1 MPNESPEYKY
11 LCNLV
16 ELAKSQ
22 TDNEVIMLPH
32 RCCLAIILGCCY
44 KMKKMS
50 EISSLWFLLSQY
62 FLKKYDDIK
71 THVDENLCKL
81 ASRFLSRKKREFI
94 EYEMLYF
101 MKEINKLSDE
111 HVTELLV
118 KVDNYLSKIKN
129 LKNYI

>member
-1 MPNESPEYKY
+1 M
-11 LCNLV
+11 
-16 ELAKSQ
+16 
-22 TDNEVIMLPH
+22 
-32 RCCLAIILGCCY
+32 
-44 KMKKMS
+44 
-50 EISSLWFLLSQY
+50 
-62 FLKKYDDIK
+62 KKYDDIK

-129 LKNYI
+129 LKNYISTLNKTVSQDIICEIATAILLKIIAMILNKNYKEID